1 MTNSKDKQ
9 KTPVPKGPALS
20 RRTLLGAAGAAA
32 GALALPRFSNAPAYA
47 AGTSPFAMIGVNLAS
62 LEGNPGAIPGVPNH
76 DYLVPQPSD
85 MDYLRSR
92 GVSMIRL
99 PFQWARLQPALY
111 GPLDQTFLGF
121 LTTLVDHAGTVG
133 MSVLLDVHNFGS
145 YGSNKI
151 GDGTLTGAH
160 LADLWAKIA
169 GVFAGKPGLAG
180 YDLMNE
186 PSNMPTTSAWPQAAQ
201 TVVNAIRAVD
211 TNTTIVVEGDH
222 WSTCA
227 QWTTYNNTLLI
238 NDPANNL
245 VYSAHLYLDRDSSG
259 THVDWP

>member
-32 GALALPRFSNAPAYA
+32 GALALPRFFNAPAYA

-111 GPLDQTFLGF
+111 GPLDQTFLGYI
-121 LTTLVDHAGTVG
+121 TTLVDHASATG
-133 MSVLLDVHNFGS
+133 MYVMPDVHNFGG
-145 YGSNKI
+145 YGNDKI
-151 GDGTLTGAH
+151 GDGTLKADA
-160 LADLWAKIA
+160 LSDLW
-169 GVFAGKPGLAG
+169 
-180 YDLMNE
+180 
-186 PSNMPTTSAWPQAAQ
+186 
-201 TVVNAIRAVD
+201 
-211 TNTTIVVEGDH
+211 
-222 WSTCA
+222 
-227 QWTTYNNTLLI
+227 
-238 NDPANNL
+238 
-245 VYSAHLYLDRDSSG
+245 
-259 THVDWP
+259 